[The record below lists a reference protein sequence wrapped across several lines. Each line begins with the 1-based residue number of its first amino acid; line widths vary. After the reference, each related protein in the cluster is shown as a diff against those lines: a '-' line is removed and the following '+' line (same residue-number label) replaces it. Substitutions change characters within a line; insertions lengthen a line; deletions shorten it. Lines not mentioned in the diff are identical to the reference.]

1 MLWVLFTLSEIG
13 MDGIFRTS
21 VCFRKVS
28 LDCSFGEEKD
38 SRSKSPKGLLQS
50 PDEER

>member
-1 MLWVLFTLSEIG
+1 MGFS
-13 MDGIFRTS
+13 RTS

-28 LDCSFGEEKD
+28 LDCSMIGYLEKRKILGQE
-38 SRSKSPKGLLQS
+38 SQGAASG